1 MTMLIGIAML
11 FAAVLFLAVAVGHD
25 TRSRDEPT
33 NTGSTLTTLATA
45 VAVVLLF
52 TNGVALIAITWVLSV
67 TSSI

>member
-1 MTMLIGIAML
+1 MTMLIGVAML

-25 TRSRDEPT
+25 TWSGAEPT
-33 NTGSTLTTLATA
+33 SAGSTLTTLA

-67 TSSI
+67 MSSG